1 MTAASQES
9 VHFPDITA
17 WMGLWAGERIG
28 IIRTNLKTADEAS
41 VDLDEWAGLPA
52 LCGKYSEI
60 INIFDK

>member
-9 VHFPDITA
+9 VHFPDITP
-17 WMGLWAGERIG
+17 WMGLWAGERV
-28 IIRTNLKTADEAS
+28 IRTNLKTADEAL

-60 INIFDK
+60 INIFNNK

>member
-28 IIRTNLKTADEAS
+28 IIRTNLKTEDEAL
-41 VDLDEWAGLPA
+41 VDLD
-52 LCGKYSEI
+52 
-60 INIFDK
+60 